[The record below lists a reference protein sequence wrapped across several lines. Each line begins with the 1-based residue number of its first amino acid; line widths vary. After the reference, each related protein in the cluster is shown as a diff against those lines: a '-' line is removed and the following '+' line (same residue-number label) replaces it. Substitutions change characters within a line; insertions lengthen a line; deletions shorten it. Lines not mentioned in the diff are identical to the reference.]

1 MNSQE
6 ITHHHKNL
14 FIGERRKRMGW
25 VRDEV
30 RGKGERIQSGD
41 IMDLE
46 EVNQTLN
53 ELKGSVQG
61 VKGSFLVKKDR
72 VVTEDQCSSEY
83 ISSSL
88 FYLVDQIRS
97 SKKDITSLVFQAED
111 RFTAFIFE
119 DYILGVVSE
128 GSTNIPYLGLLAGR
142 VLREFNG
149 HL

>member
-1 MNSQE
+1 MEQSGNIGRVTDGVMANQE
-6 ITHHHKNL
+6 QGAIMDIKDVNYTL
-14 FIGERRKRMGW
+14 TELEGS
-25 VRDEV
+25 V
-30 RGKGERIQSGD
+30 RGVR
-41 IMDLE
+41 
-46 EVNQTLN
+46 
-53 ELKGSVQG
+53 
-61 VKGSFLVKKDR
+61 GSFLIKKDR
-72 VVTEDQCSSEY
+72 VITENHCDSSY

-88 FYLVDQIRS
+88 FFLVDQLRNS
-97 SKKDITSLVFQAED
+97 NKNITQIIMQAED